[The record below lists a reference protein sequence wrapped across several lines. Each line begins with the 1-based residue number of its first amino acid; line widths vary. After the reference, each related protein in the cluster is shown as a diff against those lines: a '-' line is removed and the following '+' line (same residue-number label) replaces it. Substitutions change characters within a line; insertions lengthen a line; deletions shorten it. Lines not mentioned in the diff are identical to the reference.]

1 MDNTKLKK
9 FAKSRFLKASL
20 RAVTRPKEMI
30 AMAQMGKEK
39 LDSENVKKVFGSRV
53 QEFKYFLKLIRA
65 YAKGEYRNVAKK
77 HVVLCLLAVI
87 YFVNP
92 VDLVPDAILGLG
104 YIDDLAVINWVYL
117 KLREEIYKFK
127 IWEDSEKG
135 ELQ

>member
-9 FAKSRFLKASL
+9 FAKSRFLKASI
-20 RAVTRPKEMI
+20 RAVGNPREMM
-30 AMAQMGKEK
+30 AMAKMGKEK
-39 LDSENVKKVFGSRV
+39 LDYEHIKGALGNRLDD
-53 QEFKYFLKLIRA
+53 FKYFLKLIKA
-65 YAKGEYRNVAKK
+65 YAKGEYRNVPKK
-77 HVVLCLLAVI
+77 HIVLCLLAVI

-117 KLREEIYKFK
+117 KIREEIHKYK
-127 IWEDSEKG
+127 IWENSEEG